1 MPDTISYTTEAGA
14 QTLTL
19 NNPFNFVRDVLRKD
33 LSTVHVPFSNVSF
46 QRDRG
51 RVETN
56 DSANGLETFGTAAA
70 ADAFR
75 DQVEE
80 LQGLECVIDH
90 DNLSA
95 SETTT
100 AFAGRS
106 QARVDTNIFPGY
118 HVIWSI
124 PFSQYV

>member
-1 MPDTISYTTEAGA
+1 MPDTITYTTEAGP
-14 QTLTL
+14 QVLTL
-19 NNPFNFVRDVLRKD
+19 NDPFNFVKDVLKKD

-51 RVETN
+51 KVEASDT
-56 DSANGLETFGTAAA
+56 ANGLETFGFAVD

-75 DQVEE
+75 DQIEE

-90 DNLSA
+90 DNLSEN
-95 SETTT
+95 ETTT
-100 AFAGRS
+100 AFAGTS